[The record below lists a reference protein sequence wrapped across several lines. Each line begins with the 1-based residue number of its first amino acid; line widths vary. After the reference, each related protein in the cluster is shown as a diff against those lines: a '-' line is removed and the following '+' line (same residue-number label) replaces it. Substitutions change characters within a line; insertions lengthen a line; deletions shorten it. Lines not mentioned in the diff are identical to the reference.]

1 MRTFNLI
8 AITAALLW
16 HSAVVARPDY
26 RCKIERVHNAAGE
39 ARDSLVHQER
49 KTWIGK
55 EFSVD
60 RQSGS
65 MSGALKN
72 NYITKP
78 DVIDPG
84 SSDNAFKSVA
94 TLRKEQSTGGGSVV
108 FTLIVN
114 EYVDSPIKPFV
125 FLSNDVVYFGN
136 CKHDR

>member
-1 MRTFNLI
+1 
-8 AITAALLW
+8 
-16 HSAVVARPDY
+16 
-26 RCKIERVHNAAGE
+26 
-39 ARDSLVHQER
+39 
-49 KTWIGK
+49 
-55 EFSVD
+55 
-60 RQSGS
+60 